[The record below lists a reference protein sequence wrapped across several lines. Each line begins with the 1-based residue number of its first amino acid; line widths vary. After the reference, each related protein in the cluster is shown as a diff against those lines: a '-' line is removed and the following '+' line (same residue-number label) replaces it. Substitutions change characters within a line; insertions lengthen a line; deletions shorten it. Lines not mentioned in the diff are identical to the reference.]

1 MVSSGADL
9 FVVCKQCGSEVSPY
23 VTECPYCGNRLR
35 RRAPKL
41 PRAGELA
48 GEGSARR
55 PGIGSLLG
63 RGRVAG
69 SGTRPAPRPA
79 RARSDRWVATRP
91 NATIALVVVSC
102 AALIVTRIEP
112 EWLGHLVVGPEL
124 VLRNGSVDLTGGL
137 HGAWWKLLGAQF
149 GYAQGGGGGVYAF
162 VAIVATG
169 LFGWL
174 VERRHGPAVVLALFL
189 GAGAAGVLAADAV
202 YALPLVAGAN
212 AGALALVAAWAA
224 PDLRALRAG
233 EHYEGDLLG
242 AGAFAAL
249 LLAVPFARPEASWLA
264 GVIGA
269 VLGLLIGLGL
279 DRPARID
286 R

>member
-1 MVSSGADL
+1 VVSSGADL

-23 VTECPYCGNRLR
+23 ITECPYCGHRLR

-41 PRAGELA
+41 PRVGEAAGV
-48 GEGSARR
+48 GSARQ
-55 PGIGSLLG
+55 GIGSLLG
-63 RGRVAG
+63 RGRAG

-79 RARSDRWVATRP
+79 REHSDRWVATRP
-91 NATIALVVVSC
+91 HATIALVAISC
-102 AALIVTRIEP
+102 VALIVTRVEP
-112 EWLGHLVVGPEL
+112 EWLAHIVLAPEL
-124 VLRNGSVDLTGGL
+124 VLRNSSVDVLGGL
-137 HGAWWKLLGAQF
+137 HGDWWKLFSSQF

-189 GAGAAGVLAADAV
+189 GAGAAGMLAADAV
-202 YALPLVAGAN
+202 YALPIVAGAN

-242 AGAFAAL
+242 AGAFAVL
-249 LLAVPFARPEASWLA
+249 LLAIPFVRQEASWLA
-264 GVIGA
+264 GVVG
-269 VLGLLIGLGL
+269 VVVGLLIGLGL
-279 DRPARID
+279 DRPARVD